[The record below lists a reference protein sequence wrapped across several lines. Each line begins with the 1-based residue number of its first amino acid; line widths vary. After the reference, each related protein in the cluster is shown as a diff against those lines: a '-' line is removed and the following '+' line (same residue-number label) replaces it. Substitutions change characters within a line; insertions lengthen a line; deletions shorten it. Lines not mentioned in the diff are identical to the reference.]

1 MAYECANPT
10 ILEPL
15 AYVILSLLGL
25 SLSHSATVDR
35 NGAIPK
41 SPLLV
46 YLHQLDFSFNSNFNP
61 WGCLI
66 PLRHTHSHIVHKVFI
81 NFVILNNMKFLL
93 SVLAVFAFVAYA
105 NCGKARPSNRFEWFS
120 FCFYLIFFLCLC
132 KQGLPQFGP
141 FWPYVPCVYAS
152 IYLIIMYTLCGPA
165 KAPGLSIDRR
175 GDFRCLR

>member
-46 YLHQLDFSFNSNFNP
+46 HFHQLDFSFNSNFNP

-66 PLRHTHSHIVHKVFI
+66 PLRHTHSHIVHKVFL

-105 NCGKARPSNRFEWFS
+105 NCGKALPSNRFEWFS
-120 FCFYLIFFLCLC
+120 FCFSLIFFFCAYVSKDCLSLGHFGHMYHVYMLRFILSLCTH
-132 KQGLPQFGP
+132 
-141 FWPYVPCVYAS
+141 YA
-152 IYLIIMYTLCGPA
+152 G
-165 KAPGLSIDRR
+165 
-175 GDFRCLR
+175 